1 MAVGDA
7 LHRIGRN
14 LCSCDLCG
22 RVLEPV
28 IADLQHEYEHADG
41 AAERFF
47 ALLGGYAAFWRSF
60 GWCLARDAAA
70 RESRRYLG
78 SASVAFL
85 IVVGTLALSEILF
98 LHTLQGVRN
107 VVLRVLSWVPYLSY
121 IGWSARINT
130 ATLTFGLPLAM
141 LPALLYAT
149 RRRGI
154 ITPSAALL
162 AIALGTILTTASS
175 GWIAPAVVRWSV
187 VAERDRFVVAIGGR
201 RQVPPIDFDG
211 CPDCRAWPDVIRGA
225 RAPLKHRYPGYPT
238 YVAPEDRGLPA
249 WYRSVLRERLL
260 LIVFAILAGL
270 IGWRLG
276 LALERRQADDD
287 GVFRTRDD
295 GGRRVVVVGE
305 DGED

>member
-1 MAVGDA
+1 MAVGDT
-7 LHRIGRN
+7 LHRIARDACSSD
-14 LCSCDLCG
+14 LCS
-22 RVLEPV
+22 RVLEPA
-28 IADLQHEYEHADG
+28 IADLQHDHAQADG
-41 AAERFF
+41 RAGRRR
-47 ALLGGYAAFWRSF
+47 ALVRGYAAFWRSF
-60 GWCLARDAAA
+60 ASCLVRDAGT

-85 IVVGTLALSEILF
+85 IVVGTLALNEILF

-107 VVLRVLSWVPYLSY
+107 VVLRVLSRVPYLSY

-162 AIALGTILTTASS
+162 PIALGTILTTASS

-187 VAERDRFVVAIGGR
+187 VAERDRFVAAIGGR
-201 RQVPPIDFDG
+201 RPVPPIDFDG

-225 RAPLKHRYPGYPT
+225 RAPLKHRYPGYPN
-238 YVAPEDRGLPA
+238 YVAPEDRGLPE
-249 WYRSVLRERLL
+249 WYQMVLRERLL
-260 LIVFAILAGL
+260 LIALAISAGL

-276 LALERRQADDD
+276 RFSAGTAQ
-287 GVFRTRDD
+287 
-295 GGRRVVVVGE
+295 GGR
-305 DGED
+305 

>member
-1 MAVGDA
+1 MAVGDTI
-7 LHRIGRN
+7 HRIARN
-14 LCSCDLCG
+14 ACSSDLCSQ
-22 RVLEPV
+22 VLEPA
-28 IADLQHEYEHADG
+28 IADLQHDHAHAVG
-41 AAERFF
+41 TAGQRR
-47 ALLGGYAAFWRSF
+47 ALLLGYAAFWRSF
-60 GWCLARDAAA
+60 GWCLVRDAVAQ
-70 RESRRYLG
+70 ESRGYLG
-78 SASVAFL
+78 AAAVAFV
-85 IVVGTLALSEILF
+85 IAVGTLAAGEILF

-149 RRRGI
+149 RRGGI

-162 AIALGTILTTASS
+162 PIALGTILTTASS

-211 CPDCRAWPDVIRGA
+211 CPDCRAWLDVIRGA
-225 RAPLKHRYPGYPT
+225 RAPLKHRYPGYPN
-238 YVAPEDRGLPA
+238 YVAPEDRGLPE
-249 WYRSVLRERLL
+249 WYQMVLRQRLL
-260 LIVFAILAGL
+260 LIILSIATGL

-276 LALERRQADDD
+276 LALERRQTDHNR
-287 GVFRTRDD
+287 VFGGSDRG
-295 GGRRVVVVGE
+295 GGRVEVVRE
-305 DGED
+305 D